1 LNTIQ
6 TRWVLID
13 MLEKVKGR
21 TKDLED
27 REMLTQVAQ
36 NLRGEMD
43 GLHELVP
50 FNEHRWVPEDKY
62 DRLVIV
68 LGLLLIIPRYQ
79 FDSDADAGTI
89 VLLAEELCPFK
100 MGRSSDGRDD

>member
-1 LNTIQ
+1 MNTIQ

-13 MLEKVKGR
+13 MLEAVKGR
-21 TKDLED
+21 AKDPKD
-27 REMLTQVAQ
+27 REMLTRVAQ
-36 NLRGEMD
+36 NLRAEMD
-43 GLHELVP
+43 GLHELVS
-50 FNEHRWVPEDKY
+50 FNEHQWVPEDKY
-62 DRLVIV
+62 DRLV
-68 LGLLLIIPRYQ
+68 IPRYQ